1 MKTFTTLLTSAL
13 FTAVAGNA
21 LADDRSDWPNS
32 LTIGTGSQGATY
44 YIYGSG
50 WGNIASEAT
59 GANFGA
65 EVTGGPV
72 QNATLV
78 QMGEHEF
85 GMVTMG
91 PAYQAWVGESA
102 LAPGVEHT
110 DIRAVFPM
118 YQTAL
123 QVIALESSGIESIAD
138 LDGKTVGIGPAG
150 GTGDLYYP
158 QLFDA
163 LGLDVET
170 RNAGAADQAGQVQ
183 DGLLDAFAFASGM
196 PVSAFSQLEAQ
207 ADVNIFSFSPDEI
220 AVFAEQFP
228 ELSASVI
235 PASIYSSLEED
246 TSAVSL
252 WNVAITHKDMPD
264 SLVYEVTKAVMENND
279 RMMQVHGA
287 AIETLPENAKHN
299 AFIPWHPGAVRWFEE
314 NGVEID
320 DDLKG

>member
-1 MKTFTTLLTSAL
+1 MKTFTTLFTSAL
-13 FTAVAGNA
+13 FTAVAGST

-72 QNATLV
+72 QNVTLV

-235 PASIYSSLEED
+235 PASIL
-246 TSAVSL
+246 
-252 WNVAITHKDMPD
+252 NP
-264 SLVYEVTKAVMENND
+264 
-279 RMMQVHGA
+279 
-287 AIETLPENAKHN
+287 
-299 AFIPWHPGAVRWFEE
+299 
-314 NGVEID
+314 
-320 DDLKG
+320 